1 MRTRSDAQRDIR
13 DSTGGVFYSNLE
25 NFEPG
30 CSFTLDH
37 HHVTYEISLMGRLNF
52 SKVLQENKDSTFKD
66 DKTLDRH
73 LTQILVKTVKKW
85 LLFSDCMFNW
95 PFKFHL
101 LLWYFKYINF
111 TYHLLFHFWNLLSIF
126 WRLALNCSKV
136 KYFLFHHRFFLHHS
150 KQPQAKIT
158 TSCTRSNL
166 TEEDIF

>member
-85 LLFSDCMFNW
+85 LYFSDCMFKTDLSSFTFY
-95 PFKFHL
+95 PRIIAPVLQIYYFHL
-101 LLWYFKYINF
+101 WLFIWLLEYFVNF
-111 TYHLLFHFWNLLSIF
+111 LKRTLFWNVFEWFGKDFEKENL
-126 WRLALNCSKV
+126 
-136 KYFLFHHRFFLHHS
+136 
-150 KQPQAKIT
+150 
-158 TSCTRSNL
+158 RS
-166 TEEDIF
+166 